1 MRFLCFYLLNIF
13 YLSTLAYSQNLQFY
27 REDLTFEIKDSFF
40 YVDGIYHFCNN
51 GENEIQQILFYPFPK
66 DSLYGAVDSI
76 NAFDVNA
83 KTLNIITNITEK
95 GFYFKIKLQS
105 YGIGKYKI
113 SYRQK
118 LLKNKAEYIL
128 VTTRKW
134 GKPLESAQFKLITPV
149 DLKIISTTYNPD
161 STKQINNKMFYYWN
175 KKDFMPNKN
184 MVFNFGSW

>member
-1 MRFLCFYLLNIF
+1 MRHLFFVLINLFFLSNV
-13 YLSTLAYSQNLQFY
+13 ASQNLQFY
-27 REDLTFEIKDSFF
+27 REDLTFEIKDNFF
-40 YVDGIYHFCNN
+40 YVDGIYNFCNN
-51 GENEIQQILFYPFPK
+51 GEKEIQQVLFYPFPV
-66 DSLYGAVDSI
+66 DSIYGVVDSI

-83 KTLNIITNITEK
+83 KTLNIITNIAEK

-134 GKPLESAQFKLITPV
+134 GKPLERAQFKLITPV
-149 DLKIISTTYNPD
+149 GLKIISISYKPD
-161 STKQINNKMFYYWN
+161 SIKQLNNKMFYYWN
-175 KKDFMPNKN
+175 KKDFMPDRNMLFYFNK
-184 MVFNFGSW
+184 